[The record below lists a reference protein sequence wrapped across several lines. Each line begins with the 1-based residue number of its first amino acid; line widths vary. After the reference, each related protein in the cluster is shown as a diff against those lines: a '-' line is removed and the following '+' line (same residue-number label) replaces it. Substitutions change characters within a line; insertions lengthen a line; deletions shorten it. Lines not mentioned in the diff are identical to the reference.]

1 MLFDAG
7 ISLNPAIDLGQVCHS
22 FFFSFC
28 YAPCVNFFVVVFFF
42 FLFFLFFSSLFRRKE
57 DLCKDMETF

>member
-22 FFFSFC
+22 FYFFSFC
-28 YAPCVNFFVVVFFF
+28 YAPCVNFFVVVFFSS
-42 FLFFLFFSSLFRRKE
+42 FFSSLLFS
-57 DLCKDMETF
+57 F

>member
-22 FFFSFC
+22 FC
-28 YAPCVNFFVVVFFF
+28 YAPCVNFFVVVFFSS
-42 FLFFLFFSSLFRRKE
+42 FFSSLFRRKE

>member
-22 FFFSFC
+22 FYFFSFC
-28 YAPCVNFFVVVFFF
+28 YAPCVNFFVVVS
-42 FLFFLFFSSLFRRKE
+42 FLLSFLFFSSLLFSS
-57 DLCKDMETF
+57 LLFSF